1 MTKKFG
7 LAERFIASP
16 WAGWS
21 QVDPLSSVHD
31 ANYPL
36 VCSSWYSTLE
46 RDGEKG
52 GRRDQGRRGK
62 EKREEE
68 GEKREKEGR
77 EQRRSRENNIKH
89 ALQWNHT

>member
-52 GRRDQGRRGK
+52 GKKGPRVERKG
-62 EKREEE
+62 
-68 GEKREKEGR
+68 KEGR
-77 EQRRSRENNIKH
+77 GGREEGRGGRKEEKGGKGTEEEQRE
-89 ALQWNHT
+89 